1 MCIMYTTTAE
11 GSSSPQAPTGTDLQS
26 LLAPLDDPRYD
37 AARCAQLAALIAEI
51 TELKRA
57 RKAVILAHNY
67 QRPEI
72 FRVADFVGDSLE
84 LARKATLVDAEV
96 IVFCGVHFMA
106 ETAKILNPTRR
117 VILPDLRAGCS
128 LADSVTAEDL
138 AARKAELRAVYPD
151 LAVVGYV
158 NTTADVKAECDACCT
173 SSNAVKIVE
182 ALPSEHILFVPDQNL
197 AAYVQSKTKKSII
210 AWDGNCYVHHQITPE
225 QIAAVR
231 KALPRVRVLAHP
243 ECRADVLALA
253 DAVLSTSGM
262 VKYAK
267 ESTDKEFLVVTECGM
282 SDRLLLE
289 VPGKKFFKSC
299 KLCQYMKMITLEGTR
314 DALRDLGPEITVP
327 EDVRVRA
334 AAALERMLEL
344 GG

>member
-1 MCIMYTTTAE
+1 MLEPTPDT
-11 GSSSPQAPTGTDLQS
+11 PTGADLHA
-26 LLAPLDDPRYD
+26 LLARLGD
-37 AARCAQLAALIAEI
+37 ASYSEERCDAIAGLVAEI
-51 TELKRA
+51 EQLKRD
-57 RKAVILAHNY
+57 RNAVILAHNY

-72 FRVADFVGDSLE
+72 FQVADFVGDSLE
-84 LARKATLVDAEV
+84 LARQATKVDADV

-106 ETAKILNPTRR
+106 ETAKILNPGRR

-138 AARKAELRAVYPD
+138 AERKAELRAVYPD

-173 SSNAVKIVE
+173 SSNAVRVVE
-182 ALPSEHILFVPDQNL
+182 ALPSQHILFVPDRNL
-197 AAYVQSKTKKSII
+197 AAHVQSQTRKSII
-210 AWDGNCYVHHQITPE
+210 AWDGNCYVHQQITPE

-231 KALPRVRVLAHP
+231 AALPHVKILAHP
-243 ECRADVLALA
+243 ECRQDVLALA

-262 VKYAK
+262 VRYAK
-267 ESTDKEFLVVTECGM
+267 ESEAQEFLVVTECGL

-289 VPGKKFFKSC
+289 VPRKRFYKSC
-299 KLCQYMKMITLEGTR
+299 KLCAYMKMITLEGTR
-314 DALRDLGPEITVP
+314 DALRDLAPEITLP

-334 AAALERMLEL
+334 AHALERMLEL